1 MRDDINNLFLHFLLG
16 IGIIEKTI
24 LVFVM
29 KKILSYFFIINL
41 VLFGLTACETSDNST
56 GFYTGDAL
64 ATKKT
69 SQVEDV
75 SVGKEQITKKETLA
89 ETNPIIIEESSE
101 ITEEELDYK

>member
-1 MRDDINNLFLHFLLG
+1 
-16 IGIIEKTI
+16 
-24 LVFVM
+24 M

-41 VLFGLTACETSDNST
+41 VLFGLIACETSDNAT
-56 GFYTGDAL
+56 GFYTGDSL

-69 SQVEDV
+69 NQVEEI
-75 SVGKEQITKKETLA
+75 SVEQEKEQITEKETLA

>member
-1 MRDDINNLFLHFLLG
+1 
-16 IGIIEKTI
+16 
-24 LVFVM
+24 M

-69 SQVEDV
+69 NQVEDV
-75 SVGKEQITKKETLA
+75 SVEQEKEQITKKETLV
-89 ETNPIIIEESSE
+89 ETNPIIIEESSK